1 MTDYKAIGT
10 SCLAK
15 VIEYESKDDWKLYKS
30 SKDVNVYT
38 RPSPDFN
45 GTLHKT
51 VYDVDAPPEKC
62 LDLVLDLEKH
72 AKFDSAIKEM
82 KLIETV
88 EEDVI
93 IMRTTSPSMM
103 AGLISPRD
111 FIDILGVDRQE
122 GNNLIIAYY
131 CSAEHQNYPQQ
142 KGFVRGT
149 NYPSAIFLRA
159 ADGNPNKTQAVN
171 IVQFEGHLSPKS
183 LVEKFIPGLQIT
195 FVDDIRKG
203 VKLY

>member
-1 MTDYKAIGT
+1 MTDYKAIGQ
-10 SCLAK
+10 SFLGK
-15 VIEYESKDDWKLYKS
+15 VIDYEARDDWKLYKT

-38 RPSPDFN
+38 KPSPDFN

-51 VYDVDAPPEKC
+51 VYDIDASPEKC

-82 KLIETV
+82 SLIERIN
-88 EEDVI
+88 EDVI
-93 IMRTTSPSMM
+93 VMRSTSPSMM

-111 FIDILGVDRQE
+111 FIDIMGVDRQPDK
-122 GNNLIIAYY
+122 NLIIAYY
-131 CSAEHQNYPQQ
+131 GSVEHCEYPEQ
-142 KGFVRGT
+142 KGFVRGM

-159 ADGNPNKTQAVN
+159 VDGSPNKTHAVN

-183 LVEKFIPGLQIT
+183 LVEKFIPNLQIT

-203 VKLY
+203 VKKY